1 MRRSSSFA
9 APTEQSWT
17 RSAKLTEF
25 ARLKETVQRLETSSR
40 EQLALENETQNVFE
54 YMKTELGRIKK
65 SIGALSGV
73 VDEELAALRHECTSL
88 REELT
93 RVVDLTKTQGASTLS
108 LITEARKRDSEWM
121 QLTFSQV
128 RETCARLEVEVKESK
143 SQLLELSN
151 AHASSVARLGADLE
165 VKVAQLDSNSNSLHR
180 QMGQLSERMAGTEAK
195 CNTLAMELDGGLRST
210 SRLQE
215 EHESLVAWSKEAQ
228 PQLASLR
235 ESLKGFES
243 VQALTESVHT
253 HTAALQQRQD
263 TAQQQLAMAS
273 EELSRHRDAIVLVVE
288 TVDNLSRDSKA
299 AQEGL
304 GAKLQEVSDTS
315 DQRARQMEKAA
326 SNLSAECGALREGA
340 RRCEQRLQEQHE
352 AAALAQIAQDHSA
365 EWTRRVD
372 DGLLEIKQELSTSVA
387 QLRQLKAGNK
397 DVGEGLQQHK
407 ATVRR
412 AFDDFEKRQE
422 AMAKAAAIF
431 SEALHISNPLTM
443 STAAAAV

>member
-9 APTEQSWT
+9 APTEQSWA

-40 EQLALENETQNVFE
+40 EQLALENETQNVFD

-73 VDEELAALRHECTSL
+73 VDEELAALRHECSSL

-93 RVVDLTKTQGASTLS
+93 RVVDLNKTQGASTLS
-108 LITEARKRDSEWM
+108 LITESRKRDSEWM

-128 RETCARLEVEVKESK
+128 RETCAKLEIEVKESK
-143 SQLLELSN
+143 AQLLELSN
-151 AHASSVARLGADLE
+151 AHASSVARLGADL
-165 VKVAQLDSNSNSLHR
+165 DSNSNSLHR
-180 QMGQLSERMAGTEAK
+180 QVGQLSERMAGTEAK
-195 CNTLAMELDGGLRST
+195 CNTLAMELDAGLR
-210 SRLQE
+210 Q

-228 PQLASLR
+228 PQLA
-235 ESLKGFES
+235 SLKGFES

-299 AQEGL
+299 AQEAL

-340 RRCEQRLQEQHE
+340 KRCEQRLQEQHE
-352 AAALAQIAQDHSA
+352 AAGLAKIAQDHSG
-365 EWTRRVD
+365 EWMRTVD
-372 DGLLEIKQELSTSVA
+372 DSLLEIKQELSSSAT

-397 DVGEGLQQHK
+397 DVGDGLQQHK

-431 SEALHISNPLTM
+431 SEALHISNPLAM
-443 STAAAAV
+443 SMAAAAV